1 MVKELVFRLQSKLEL
16 ETLIDKLE
24 ERVELRKASSDVG
37 LGFSL
42 CNDNRSLEV
51 QVHPKKEGELFE
63 IVIKTSDDDLETIA
77 KAIFGEPEKETVKD
91 ASILDIAEFLAE
103 LPNNTKEPEIK
114 ELLKS
119 KFELTDYKYEYF
131 KNLILKQGNRS
142 NARAYLKN
150 AAERFD

>member
-77 KAIFGEPEKETVKD
+77 KAIFGEPEKK
-91 ASILDIAEFLAE
+91 L
-103 LPNNTKEPEIK
+103 
-114 ELLKS
+114 
-119 KFELTDYKYEYF
+119 
-131 KNLILKQGNRS
+131 
-142 NARAYLKN
+142 
-150 AAERFD
+150 